1 MNMKFNN
8 KIKTFFCAGLL
19 AASTTSCADWLEV
32 KMEDQIMDNMLYS
45 EESGFKIA
53 LNGVYLDMIGLY
65 GSDLSAGKIDIM
77 AQYYN
82 VTENYNHTYKV
93 YPGYK
98 FDDGEYESFRD
109 NVWTKAYRLIAN
121 LNVLLEHCN
130 EEGSVLSP
138 KLYPIIK
145 GEALALR
152 AMLHLDML
160 RLFGPVYNEA
170 TASEKCIPYQLSSL
184 KDIQPLLPA
193 SEVLRN
199 VIKDLEAASELLK
212 DSDPIITDGVRN
224 SLQNNNGLDN
234 DFLNYRQLR
243 LNYYAVQALLA
254 RAHAWKGDK
263 TEAYNIAKNNIIDK
277 ITTEELEV
285 FPWIT
290 KEAYEMSGKP
300 DRLFSSEVFFAI
312 YKTDRSN
319 LYQSL
324 FSSSLHPRKSRLTI
338 EGTAPTDTKMMELY
352 DDINDWRL
360 AMWDIIEPTKEETD
374 EALENKTQ
382 ATNTIFFKK
391 YQDFDSGASTNGT
404 ELYRYMIPLIR
415 LSEVYLMAAEGAPT
429 REEAI
434 SYINAIRLHRGCRDL
449 DETELNLQDAITKEF
464 AKEVIGEGQ
473 LYFYYKRHA
482 MESVFSGTN
491 IEGLKQMS
499 PSNYALPLPKSETD
513 KRVM

>member
-1 MNMKFNN
+1 MNMNLKN
-8 KIKTFFCAGLL
+8 KIKTFCCAGLL
-19 AASTTSCADWLEV
+19 IASTTSCADWLDV

-53 LNGVYLDMIGLY
+53 LNGAYLDMINLY

-82 VTENYNHTYKV
+82 VTENYNHTYKI

-121 LNVLLEHCN
+121 LNVLLEHCD
-130 EEGSVLSP
+130 EEGSALSP
-138 KLYPIIK
+138 TLYPIVK

-152 AMLHLDML
+152 AMIHLDML
-160 RLFGPVYNEA
+160 RLFGPVYNDA
-170 TASEKCIPYQLSSL
+170 TASEKCIPYQLSSS

-193 SEVLRN
+193 SEVLEN
-199 VIKDLEAASELLK
+199 VIKDLKDASDLLK
-212 DSDPIITDGVRN
+212 DSDPIITDGIRN
-224 SLQNNNGLDN
+224 SLQNDNGLDN

-243 LNYYAVQALLA
+243 LNYYATQALLA
-254 RAHAWKGDK
+254 RAYAWKGDK

-277 ITTEELEV
+277 ITTEEVEV

-324 FSSSLHPRKSRLTI
+324 FSSALHPRKSRLTI
-338 EGTAPTDTKMMELY
+338 AAIAPTDTKMMELY
-352 DDINDWRL
+352 DDTNDWRL
-360 AMWDIIEPTKEETD
+360 AMWDIIEPTED
-374 EALENKTQ
+374 EVNEAIANNTQ
-382 ATNTIFFKK
+382 ATNTIFLKK
-391 YQDFDSGASTNGT
+391 YEDFEAGTSTNGT

-415 LSEVYLMAAEGAPT
+415 LSEVYLMAAEGAPS

-434 SYINAIRLHRGCRDL
+434 GYINTIRLHRNCRDL
-449 DETELNLQDAITKEF
+449 DEENLNIQDAITKEF

-473 LYFYYKRHA
+473 LFFYYKRHA
-482 MESVFSGTN
+482 MESIFSGAS
-491 IEGLKQMS
+491 IDGLKQIS
-499 PSNYALPLPKSETD
+499 LSNYVLPLPKSETD